1 MLTQIDKSIQEVF
14 ERLQQ
19 NIRKK
24 RVLEKRRKPAKITLI
39 RPCVDKNRQT
49 DCVEARDYEGKR
61 MNSPNRPYTQGNPS

>member
-14 ERLQQ
+14 ERLQR

-39 RPCVDKNRQT
+39 HPCVDKNRQT
-49 DCVEARDYEGKR
+49 DCVGARDYEGKR
-61 MNSPNRPYTQGNPS
+61 MNSPYRPYTQGNPS